1 MPWLIKLIMFICVVP
16 TALLMFFI
24 AFPANP
30 SKKKMIF
37 GVRDNPKFH
46 EGDAAKKFNSIAS
59 SCRKS
64 ALIITI
70 LVCLM
75 SIVLLCLPTNG
86 MTMLAWILLVFAL
99 FLIAVPFGK
108 GNTEL
113 KNLKKELGIT
123 KSGVTYTDLTN
134 TNTIHSLKLPWLLL
148 PNAIALIAALASLL
162 IDLGVFKVEVACEKY
177 ALTMMGLSFLFLAVI
192 FVPIA
197 IMMDNMRNIVISK
210 DSNVNAN
217 YNRAKKKTWADLM
230 VSMSWANALFLVG
243 YSILLMFVNSEMV
256 VLCGVLVYTV
266 IIMIIVAIGAYNQK
280 AIEKRYARDT
290 ELELLDDDDYW
301 VFGMFYNNPNDTRLN
316 VEKRF
321 GYGGTINIAHP
332 AGKIIM
338 AITFLLL
345 IGTLIFVAWMAAT
358 GQMNDLEAGINIPGL
373 TN

>member
-1 MPWLIKLIMFICVVP
+1 MPWLIRLIMFICVVP
-16 TALLMFFI
+16 AALLMFFI

-30 SKKKMIF
+30 SKRKMIF

-46 EGDAAKKFNSIAS
+46 EGDAEARFNSIAR
-59 SCRKS
+59 SCRKG
-64 ALIITI
+64 ALIITVI
-70 LVCLM
+70 VCIM
-75 SIVLLCLPTNG
+75 SIVLLFLPTNG
-86 MTMLAWILLVFAL
+86 MTMLAWILLVYGL

-108 GNTEL
+108 GNVEM

-134 TNTIHSLKLPWLLL
+134 TNTVHCLKLPWLIL

-162 IDLGVFKVEVACEKY
+162 IDLGVINVDVACEQY
-177 ALTMMGLSFLFLAVI
+177 ALTMMGLSFLFIAVI
-192 FVPIA
+192 LIPIA
-197 IMMDNMRNIVISK
+197 IMMDNTRNIVISK
-210 DSNVNAN
+210 DSNINAN

-243 YSILLMFVNSEMV
+243 YSILLMFVNSEIV

-266 IIMIIVAIGAYNQK
+266 IIMVIVGIGAFNQK
-280 AIEKRYARDT
+280 SIEKRYARDT

-321 GYGGTINIAHP
+321 GYGGTINVAHP
-332 AGKIIM
+332 AGKVILVII
-338 AITFLLL
+338 FLLL
-345 IGTLIFVAWMAAT
+345 IGTLIYVAYLAAT
-358 GQMNDLEAGINIPGL
+358 GQMNDLNAGINILGL

>member
-16 TALLMFFI
+16 AALLMFFI

-30 SKKKMIF
+30 SKRKMIF

-46 EGDAAKKFNSIAS
+46 EGDAEARFNSIAR
-59 SCRKS
+59 SCRKG
-64 ALIITI
+64 ALIITVI
-70 LVCLM
+70 VCIM
-75 SIVLLCLPTNG
+75 SIVLLFLPANG
-86 MTMLAWILLVFAL
+86 MTMLAWILLVYGL
-99 FLIAVPFGK
+99 FLVAVPFGK
-108 GNTEL
+108 GNVEM

-134 TNTIHSLKLPWLLL
+134 TNTIHSLKLPWLIL

-162 IDLGVFKVEVACEKY
+162 IDLGVINVEVACEQY
-177 ALTMMGLSFLFLAVI
+177 ALTMMGLSFLFIAVI
-192 FVPIA
+192 LIPIA
-197 IMMDNMRNIVISK
+197 IMMDNTRNIVISK
-210 DSNVNAN
+210 DSNINAN

-243 YSILLMFVNSEMV
+243 YSILLMFVNNEIV

-266 IIMIIVAIGAYNQK
+266 IIMVIVGIGAFNQK
-280 AIEKRYARDT
+280 SIEKRYARDT

-321 GYGGTINIAHP
+321 GYGGTINVAHP
-332 AGKIIM
+332 AGKVILV
-338 AITFLLL
+338 ITFLLL
-345 IGTLIFVAWMAAT
+345 IGMLIYMAYLAAT
-358 GQMNDLEAGINIPGL
+358 GQMNDLNAGINILGL

>member
-46 EGDAAKKFNSIAS
+46 EGNAAEKFKSIAA
-59 SCRKS
+59 SCRRS

-99 FLIAVPFGK
+99 FLIAIPFGK
-108 GNTEL
+108 GNVEL

-123 KSGVTYTDLTN
+123 KSGVSYADLTN
-134 TNTIHSLKLPWLLL
+134 TNTVHCLKLPWLIL
-148 PNAIALIAALASLL
+148 PNAIALIATIAAVL
-162 IDLGVFKVEVACEKY
+162 IDLGVINVDIACEQY
-177 ALTMMGLSFLFLAVI
+177 ALTMMGISFLFLAVI
-192 FVPIA
+192 FIPIA
-197 IMMDNMRNIVISK
+197 IMMDNTRNIVISK
-210 DSNVNAN
+210 DSNINAN

-230 VSMSWANALFLVG
+230 VAMSWANALFLTG

-256 VLCGVLVYTV
+256 ILAGVLVYTV
-266 IIMIIVAIGAYNQK
+266 IIMIIVAIGAVNQK
-280 AIEKRYARDT
+280 SIEKRYARDT
-290 ELELLDDDDYW
+290 NLELLDDDDYW

-345 IGTLIFVAWMAAT
+345 VGTLIFVAWMAAT
-358 GQMNDLEAGINIPGL
+358 GQMNDLKAGINIPGL
-373 TN
+373 DN

>member
-16 TALLMFFI
+16 AALLMFFI

-46 EGDAAKKFNSIAS
+46 EGDAAEKFKSIAA
-59 SCRKS
+59 SCRKG

-70 LVCLM
+70 LVCVM
-75 SIVLLCLPTNG
+75 SIVLLFLPANG
-86 MTMLAWILLVFAL
+86 MTMIAWILLVYGL

-108 GNTEL
+108 GNVEL

-123 KSGVTYTDLTN
+123 KSGVTFTDLTN
-134 TNTIHSLKLPWLLL
+134 TNTVHSLKLPWLIL
-148 PNAIALIAALASLL
+148 PNAIALITAVVSFL
-162 IDLGVFKVEVACEKY
+162 IDLGVIKVDVACEQY
-177 ALTMMGLSFLFLAVI
+177 ALTMMGISFLFIAVI
-192 FVPIA
+192 LVPIA
-197 IMMDNMRNIVISK
+197 IMMDNTRNIVISK
-210 DSNVNAN
+210 DSNINAN

-230 VSMSWANALFLVG
+230 VAMSWANALFLTG

-256 VLCGVLVYTV
+256 ILAGVLVYTV
-266 IIMIIVAIGAYNQK
+266 IIMVIVAIGAVNQK
-280 AIEKRYARDT
+280 AIEKRYVRDT

-301 VFGMFYNNPNDTRLN
+301 IFGMFYNNPNDTRLN

-373 TN
+373 DN

>member
-16 TALLMFFI
+16 AALLMFFI

-30 SKKKMIF
+30 SKRKMIF

-46 EGDAAKKFNSIAS
+46 EGDAEARFNSIAR
-59 SCRKS
+59 SCRKG
-64 ALIITI
+64 ALIITVI
-70 LVCLM
+70 VCIM
-75 SIVLLCLPTNG
+75 SIVLLFLPTNG
-86 MTMLAWILLVFAL
+86 MTMLAWILLVYGL
-99 FLIAVPFGK
+99 FLVAVPFGK
-108 GNTEL
+108 GNVEM

-134 TNTIHSLKLPWLLL
+134 TNTIHSLKLPWLIL

-162 IDLGVFKVEVACEKY
+162 IDLGVINVEVACEQY
-177 ALTMMGLSFLFLAVI
+177 ALTMMGLSFLFIAVI
-192 FVPIA
+192 LIPIA
-197 IMMDNMRNIVISK
+197 IMMDNTRNIVISK
-210 DSNVNAN
+210 DSNINAN

-243 YSILLMFVNSEMV
+243 YSILLMFVNNEIV

-266 IIMIIVAIGAYNQK
+266 IIMVIVGIGAFNQK
-280 AIEKRYARDT
+280 SIEKRYARDT

-321 GYGGTINIAHP
+321 GYGGTINVAHP
-332 AGKIIM
+332 AGKVILV
-338 AITFLLL
+338 ITFLLL
-345 IGTLIFVAWMAAT
+345 IGMLIYMAYLAAT
-358 GQMNDLEAGINIPGL
+358 GQMNDLNAGINILGL

>member
-16 TALLMFFI
+16 AALLMFFI

-46 EGDAAKKFNSIAS
+46 EGDAAEKFKSIAA
-59 SCRKS
+59 SCRKG

-70 LVCLM
+70 LVCVM
-75 SIVLLCLPTNG
+75 SIVLLFLPANG
-86 MTMLAWILLVFAL
+86 MTMIAWILLVYGL

-108 GNTEL
+108 GNVEL

-123 KSGVTYTDLTN
+123 KSGVTFTDLTN
-134 TNTIHSLKLPWLLL
+134 TNTVHSLKLPWLIL
-148 PNAIALIAALASLL
+148 PNAIALITAVVSFL
-162 IDLGVFKVEVACEKY
+162 IDLGVIKVDVACEQY
-177 ALTMMGLSFLFLAVI
+177 ALTMMGISFLFIAVI
-192 FVPIA
+192 LVPIA
-197 IMMDNMRNIVISK
+197 IMMDNTRNIVISK
-210 DSNVNAN
+210 DSNINAN

-230 VSMSWANALFLVG
+230 VAMSWANALFLTG

-256 VLCGVLVYTV
+256 ILAGVLVYTV
-266 IIMIIVAIGAYNQK
+266 IIMIIVAIGAVNQK
-280 AIEKRYARDT
+280 SIEKRYARDT
-290 ELELLDDDDYW
+290 NLELLDDDDYW

-373 TN
+373 DN

>member
-37 GVRDNPKFH
+37 GVRDNPQFH

-59 SCRKS
+59 SCRRS

-70 LVCLM
+70 LVCVM

-99 FLIAVPFGK
+99 FLIAIPFGK
-108 GNTEL
+108 GNVEL

-123 KSGVTYTDLTN
+123 KSGVSYADLTN
-134 TNTIHSLKLPWLLL
+134 TNTVHCLKLPWLIL
-148 PNAIALIAALASLL
+148 PNAIALIATIAAVL
-162 IDLGVFKVEVACEKY
+162 IDLGVINVDIACEQY
-177 ALTMMGLSFLFLAVI
+177 ALTMMGISFLFLAVI

-197 IMMDNMRNIVISK
+197 IMMDNTRNIVISK
-210 DSNVNAN
+210 DSNINAN

-230 VSMSWANALFLVG
+230 VAMSWANALFLVG
-243 YSILLMFVNSEMV
+243 YSILLMFVNSEIVM
-256 VLCGVLVYTV
+256 LGGVLVYTV
-266 IIMIIVAIGAYNQK
+266 IIMIIIAIGAVNQK
-280 AIEKRYARDT
+280 SIEKRYARDT
-290 ELELLDDDDYW
+290 NLELLDDDDYW

-332 AGKIIM
+332 AGKVILAVII
-338 AITFLLL
+338 LLL
-345 IGTLIFVAWMAAT
+345 IGTIIFVAWCAAT
-358 GQMNDLEAGINIPGL
+358 GQMDKLEPGIHFP
-373 TN
+373 

>member
-16 TALLMFFI
+16 AALLMFFI

-46 EGDAAKKFNSIAS
+46 EGDAAEKFKSIAA
-59 SCRKS
+59 SCRKG

-70 LVCLM
+70 LVCVM
-75 SIVLLCLPTNG
+75 SIVLLFLPANG
-86 MTMLAWILLVFAL
+86 MTMIAWILLVYGL

-108 GNTEL
+108 GNVEL

-123 KSGVTYTDLTN
+123 KSGVTFTDLTN
-134 TNTIHSLKLPWLLL
+134 TNTVHSLKLPWLIL
-148 PNAIALIAALASLL
+148 PNAIAFITAVVSFL
-162 IDLGVFKVEVACEKY
+162 IDLGVIKVDVACEQY
-177 ALTMMGLSFLFLAVI
+177 ALTMMGISFLFIAVI
-192 FVPIA
+192 LIPIA
-197 IMMDNMRNIVISK
+197 IMMDNTRNIVISK
-210 DSNVNAN
+210 DSNINAN

-230 VSMSWANALFLVG
+230 VSMSWANALFLTG

-256 VLCGVLVYTV
+256 ILAGVLVYTV
-266 IIMIIVAIGAYNQK
+266 IIMIIVAIGAVNQK

-345 IGTLIFVAWMAAT
+345 VGTLIFVAWMAAT

-373 TN
+373 DN